1 MRDTKGEGF
10 GDFNVRL
17 DRNNKRIPGKPVV
30 TQSHSVLLDN
40 NKENNKEKIRAGP
53 DNNNNYNYNNLVN
66 KQSKVTN

>member
-17 DRNNKRIPGKPVV
+17 DRNNKRMPGKPVV

-40 NKENNKEKIRAGP
+40 NKENNKEKIRAGT
-53 DNNNNYNYNNLVN
+53 DNNNIHNVN